1 MATFLG
7 NIKLARKTLME
18 ICMLKNIPHK
28 ELVER
33 LKTVKEVLAEN
44 ESAVTP
50 DLLEAI
56 DMVIEMMKPA
66 DKLMKDID
74 DIFKAMFDG
83 GFYGNDKR

>member
-1 MATFLG
+1 
-7 NIKLARKTLME
+7 
-18 ICMLKNIPHK
+18 MLKNIPHK

-33 LKTVKEVLAEN
+33 LKTIKEVLAEN

-50 DLLEAI
+50 ELLEAI

-83 GFYGNDKR
+83 GFYGNDKWWRITSSMNLIEIYV

>member
-1 MATFLG
+1 
-7 NIKLARKTLME
+7 
-18 ICMLKNIPHK
+18 MLKNIPHK

-33 LKTVKEVLAEN
+33 LKTIKEVLAEN

-50 DLLEAI
+50 ELLEAI

-83 GFYGNDKR
+83 GKEW

>member
-1 MATFLG
+1 
-7 NIKLARKTLME
+7 
-18 ICMLKNIPHK
+18 MLKNLPHK

-33 LKTVKEVLAEN
+33 LKTIKEVLAEN

-50 DLLEAI
+50 ELLEAI

>member
-1 MATFLG
+1 
-7 NIKLARKTLME
+7 
-18 ICMLKNIPHK
+18 MLKNITHK

-33 LKTVKEVLAEN
+33 LKTIKEVLAEN

-50 DLLEAI
+50 ELLEAI

>member
-1 MATFLG
+1 
-7 NIKLARKTLME
+7 
-18 ICMLKNIPHK
+18 MLKNIPHK

-33 LKTVKEVLAEN
+33 LKTIKEVLAEN

-50 DLLEAI
+50 ELLEAI

>member
-1 MATFLG
+1 MG
-7 NIKLARKTLME
+7 

-33 LKTVKEVLAEN
+33 LKTIKEVLAEN

-50 DLLEAI
+50 ELLEAV

>member
-1 MATFLG
+1 
-7 NIKLARKTLME
+7 
-18 ICMLKNIPHK
+18 MLKNIPHK

-50 DLLEAI
+50 ELLEAI

>member
-1 MATFLG
+1 
-7 NIKLARKTLME
+7 
-18 ICMLKNIPHK
+18 MLKNIPHK

>member
-1 MATFLG
+1 
-7 NIKLARKTLME
+7 
-18 ICMLKNIPHK
+18 MLKNIPHK

-33 LKTVKEVLAEN
+33 LKTIKEVLAEN

-50 DLLEAI
+50 ELLEAV

>member
-1 MATFLG
+1 
-7 NIKLARKTLME
+7 
-18 ICMLKNIPHK
+18 MLKNIPHK

-74 DIFKAMFDG
+74 DIVDLAEAKEWV
-83 GFYGNDKR
+83 GFANVSKLLLVSS

>member
-1 MATFLG
+1 
-7 NIKLARKTLME
+7 
-18 ICMLKNIPHK
+18 MLKNIPHK

-33 LKTVKEVLAEN
+33 LKTIKEVLAEN

-50 DLLEAI
+50 ELLEAI

-83 GFYGNDKR
+83 GFYGNDKRWRITSSRNLIEIYV

>member
-1 MATFLG
+1 
-7 NIKLARKTLME
+7 
-18 ICMLKNIPHK
+18 MLKNIPHK

-33 LKTVKEVLAEN
+33 LKTIKEVLAEN

>member
-1 MATFLG
+1 MGKSGRRISA
-7 NIKLARKTLME
+7 
-18 ICMLKNIPHK
+18 K

-33 LKTVKEVLAEN
+33 LKTIKEVLAEN

-50 DLLEAI
+50 ELLEAI